1 MTAEDGRLKQA
12 EGSTLEPEGPLTGA
26 RGSGARGSGASV
38 TLPRSLT
45 VSEEPENQ
53 EDHQLLLTL
62 PMFNSVEGR
71 RRWRKRSKKKRKER
85 RRRRKR
91 SSADVS

>member
-38 TLPRSLT
+38 TLPRNLT

-53 EDHQLLLTL
+53 EDHRLLLTL

-71 RRWRKRSKKKRKER
+71 RKRRRWRKKR